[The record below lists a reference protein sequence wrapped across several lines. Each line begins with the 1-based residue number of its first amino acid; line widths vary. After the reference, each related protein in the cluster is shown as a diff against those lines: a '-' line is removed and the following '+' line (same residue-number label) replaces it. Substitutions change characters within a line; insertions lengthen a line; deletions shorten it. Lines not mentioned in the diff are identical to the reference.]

1 MLQYLAVS
9 TLDACGYRNKGA
21 ISMTGKK
28 AILSLITT
36 ALVLL
41 LTACGGGA
49 TSSSQPT
56 PTTEEARPTRT
67 PRPAGN
73 VTSPTTAPTT
83 APTTDTTVEQAPVL
97 STNADLTALGNVQVE
112 MKLEGTSQESGQE
125 AEPFNLVM
133 QQIILAN
140 GDRSLTMESTSP
152 ESGLVR
158 IISVQVGGQVYQY
171 VEDSNQP
178 YCMAMGNFDLFSGSM
193 LTPDALIGSIPEAQL
208 VERGVQVNGFTTDR
222 YTFTINEQ
230 TPNYQGEAKGEIWA
244 AQDPAV
250 VVRHIGE
257 FTGTITGVTTEE
269 GGTPLPGQ
277 LGNIRWEYNVT
288 QLDANTN
295 ITLPETCA
303 QQQAAGAEIP
313 LPANISNRVQMG
325 DLISFETTESPDNI
339 VSFYQTEMVA
349 QGWQAGEVSQYGSD
363 YQLTFSKDG
372 RTATILVSVIDNK
385 TSVIIMLASS

>member
-1 MLQYLAVS
+1 MTKPNHILA
-9 TLDACGYRNKGA
+9 
-21 ISMTGKK
+21 
-28 AILSLITT
+28 LITT

-41 LTACGGGA
+41 LAACGGGA
-49 TSSSQPT
+49 ISDSQPT

-73 VTSPTTAPTT
+73 VTSPTTAPTAASDT
-83 APTTDTTVEQAPVL
+83 APSTAASTPSTDTTVEQAPVL

-133 QQIILAN
+133 QQIILTN

-171 VEDSNQP
+171 VEDNNQP

-208 VERGVQVNGFTTDR
+208 VERGVQVNGFSTDR

-230 TPNYQGEAKGEIWA
+230 TPNYQGQAKGEIWA

-257 FTGTITGVTTEE
+257 FTGMITGVTTEE
-269 GGTPLPGQ
+269 GGTPLPSQ

-288 QLDANTN
+288 QLTANTG

-303 QQQAAGAEIP
+303 QQQSAGADIP
-313 LPANISNRVQMG
+313 LPANISNKVQMG
-325 DLISFETTESPDNI
+325 DLISFETTDSPDKI

-349 QGWQAGEVSQYGSD
+349 QGWQASEVSQYGSD
-363 YQLTFSKDG
+363 YQLSFSKDG
-372 RTATILVSVIDNK
+372 RNVSILVSVVDNK
-385 TSVIIMLASS
+385 TTVIIMLASS